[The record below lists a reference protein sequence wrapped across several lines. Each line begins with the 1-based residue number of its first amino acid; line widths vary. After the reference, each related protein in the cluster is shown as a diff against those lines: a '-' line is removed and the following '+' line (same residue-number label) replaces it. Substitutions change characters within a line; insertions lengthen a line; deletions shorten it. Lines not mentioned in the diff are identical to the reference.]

1 MKRVF
6 ILGFIAGFSLLNAVT
21 FIPASGVNVA
31 SSRDSLVYYHNN
43 TDDQHWYG
51 TDSWAVKFDFN
62 YYFPSIDSIQF
73 QAEGARVYIP
83 GDQSLDSMTVKL
95 CKNDVNQPNLNPD
108 SILFAYTIQPSEM
121 NFHDWN
127 DIDFI
132 QNFTDTIFWLVVDYP
147 TNPTTQFIS
156 ASANDGSHSYFE
168 DDGYYYNML
177 ANSFESE
184 FLFSLKGRFI
194 TEGDDLDLICLDWI
208 GGMAPGGLISPRFI
222 IKNNSDVTVENSYID
237 INLIYPEGEINL
249 LYISSGSVCDSINL
263 PPLPA
268 DETIIFDVS
277 DSLRFHLV
285 RRPAQYEVYA
295 ELFCESDS
303 LTENNTF
310 ESSFNVFNI
319 SQSRIMIENVVKLN
333 NSGSEG
339 IWEDQSLVL
348 VPETSQVINYF
359 ANFPDVPF
367 FNEYSLERYH
377 YYDLMGF
384 PATIIG
390 GNKKILGYNSQ
401 SYASIL
407 DSLFSI
413 SLGTK
418 TFINS
423 DTSYA
428 FYDESGNVEF
438 SIELVNEETY
448 LFNEFVSDCKLY
460 IAVVENIL
468 NYQGLPPDI
477 EIPVMLYMIDVIS
490 DLQLSCDSTFCDTV
504 GFNMNE
510 DFQPITSD
518 LDNCVVVY
526 WLQNDD
532 TKEIFLV
539 GSLPF
544 TEFNPGLVD
553 ITQEN
558 IPHFSQTIQI
568 YPNPFSLNGNL
579 KICFNSS
586 RNIQFS
592 ELKIFNIK
600 GQLVKTITND
610 EESRNCTF
618 LWDGRDKNAKE
629 VSSGVY
635 LLKLKA
641 ETDGKINTHFR
652 KCLLIKQK

>member
-1 MKRVF
+1 MKRLL
-6 ILGFIAGFSLLNAVT
+6 ILGFIVGFSLLNAVA
-21 FIPASGVNVA
+21 FIPASGINVA
-31 SSRDSLVYYHNN
+31 ASRDSLVYYHTD

-62 YYFPSIDSIQF
+62 SYFSTIDSIQF

-83 GDQSLDSMTVKL
+83 GYQSLDPMTIKL

-108 SILFAYTIQPSEM
+108 SILYVYTIQPSEM
-121 NFHDWN
+121 SFHDWN
-127 DIDFI
+127 DIDFT
-132 QNFTDTIFWLVVDYP
+132 QSFTDTIFWLVVDYP
-147 TNPTTQFIS
+147 TNSTSQFIS
-156 ASANDGSHSYFE
+156 ASAIDGSHSYFK

-194 TEGDDLDLICLDWI
+194 TEGNDLDLIALDWVGEMI
-208 GGMAPGGLISPRFI
+208 PGEEISPIFI
-222 IKNNSDVTVENSYID
+222 IKNNSDVTVENSYIEID
-237 INLIYPEGEINL
+237 LICPEGEIYLIN
-249 LYISSGSVCDSINL
+249 ISSGSVCDSINL

-268 DETIIFDVS
+268 DETIIFNVS

-285 RRPAQYEVYA
+285 RSPSQYEVYA

-303 LTENNTF
+303 LTENNII
-310 ESSFNVFNI
+310 ENSFDVFDVN
-319 SQSRIMIENVVKLN
+319 QTVIMIENAVKLN
-333 NSGSEG
+333 DIASEG
-339 IWEDQSLVL
+339 IWEDQSLIL
-348 VPETSQVINYF
+348 DPDSSQVVNYF

-384 PATIIG
+384 PATIVG
-390 GNKKILGYNSQ
+390 GDKKILGYSSQ
-401 SYASIL
+401 SYPDVL
-407 DSLFSI
+407 DSLFNNA
-413 SLGTK
+413 LNNK

-438 SIELVNEETY
+438 TIEILNEETY

-477 EIPVMLYMIDVIS
+477 EIPVMLYMIDAIS

-510 DFQPITSD
+510 DFEAITGD
-518 LDNCVVVY
+518 LNNCVVAY

-553 ITQEN
+553 ITQED
-558 IPHFSQTIQI
+558 IPHFSQTIRI
-568 YPNPFSLNGNL
+568 YPNPFYLKGNL
-579 KICFNSS
+579 KICLNSS

-592 ELKIFNIK
+592 ELKIYNIR
-600 GQLVKTITND
+600 GQLVKTITNK

-618 LWDGRDKNAKE
+618 LWDGRDNNAKE

-635 LLKLKA
+635 LMKLKA
-641 ETDGKINTHFR
+641 ETDGKVNTHFR